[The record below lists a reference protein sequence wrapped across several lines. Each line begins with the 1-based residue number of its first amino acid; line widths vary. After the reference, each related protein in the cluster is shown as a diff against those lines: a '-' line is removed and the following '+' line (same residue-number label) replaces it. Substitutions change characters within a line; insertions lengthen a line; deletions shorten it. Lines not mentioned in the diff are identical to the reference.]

1 MRRVPKEVIKE
12 EVTDDVHYSTSDAA
26 RFQGG
31 AKTGMSGGGG
41 LSYDWQEI
49 TNDEVKLEGEESAPP
64 KSRLAQYKPTHKCE
78 GCATGACRRR
88 KLPISGIHDI
98 HDGDTASTSGSI
110 MTNSVIDKSEF
121 PDRDIDFDDWEDDND
136 SSAYVTMGSNGK
148 VLRG

>member
-12 EVTDDVHYSTSDAA
+12 EEVADNVQYTTSDAA

-31 AKTGMSGGGG
+31 AKTGMSCGEI
-41 LSYDWQEI
+41 SYDWQEVS
-49 TNDEVKLEGEESAPP
+49 NDDVKVEGEEVTLP
-64 KSRLAQYKPTHKCE
+64 KSRLAQYKPTHKCQ
-78 GCATGACRRR
+78 GCATGACRSR

-110 MTNSVIDKSEF
+110 MTNSMIDKSEF

-136 SSAYVTMGSNGK
+136 SSVYVTMGSNGK